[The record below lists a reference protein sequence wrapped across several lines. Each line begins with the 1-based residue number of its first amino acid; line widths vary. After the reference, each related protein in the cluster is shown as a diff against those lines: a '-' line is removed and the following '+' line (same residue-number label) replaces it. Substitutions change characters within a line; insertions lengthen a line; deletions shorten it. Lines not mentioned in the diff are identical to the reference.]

1 MVHCLRASYLSMFIL
16 SMFML
21 FARDFFLF
29 PAFYFYGSLQSSW
42 QQITPERYSK
52 AFQLFWMWQARMLEM
67 VEVMEWKT
75 SWEYDSGLVIT
86 TWKAVI
92 KKEKKKHA
100 RSQHTV
106 LSLEKLLEGR
116 LANKH
121 QVLEWSLF
129 SAKSFLKEETFP
141 SQTWHLEPVV
151 RMRSKCASNSLCL
164 TFFEVMQ
171 TIAGDEGTSNNPNY
185 VG

>member
-1 MVHCLRASYLSMFIL
+1 MVHCLSFFLLISVYFIN
-16 SMFML
+16 FCAVCN
-21 FARDFFLF
+21 FYLF
-29 PAFYFYGSLQSSW
+29 PAFYFYGSVQSSW
-42 QQITPERYSK
+42 QRITPERYPK

-67 VEVMEWKT
+67 VEAMEWKT
-75 SWEYDSGLVIT
+75 SWEYDSGLFIT

-92 KKEKKKHA
+92 KKKKY
-100 RSQHTV
+100 RSQHTD

-116 LANKH
+116 FTNKN

-129 SAKSFLKEETFP
+129 RAKSFLREETFP

-164 TFFEVMQ
+164 TLLEVMQ
-171 TIAGDEGTSNNPNY
+171 AIAGSATASNNPNY